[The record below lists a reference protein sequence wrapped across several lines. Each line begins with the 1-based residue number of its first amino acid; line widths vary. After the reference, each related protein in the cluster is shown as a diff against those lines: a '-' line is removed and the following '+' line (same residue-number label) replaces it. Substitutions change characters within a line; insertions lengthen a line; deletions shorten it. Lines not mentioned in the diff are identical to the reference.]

1 MAGDVPRRGS
11 ARTRAIR
18 AVHAEARTRAIDDDT
33 RRAIQRAVVGVDSCA
48 NMSLEQLRRVLDALK
63 GQRGHLSVASDTG
76 DSSRNR
82 MIAKVRALR
91 DAGGLSDAYVDG
103 ICQRMYRDSLAALDT
118 TRLRGVIAALD
129 RHLKR
134 HAAD

>member
-1 MAGDVPRRGS
+1 MAGDVRRGEP

-18 AVHAEARTRAIDDDT
+18 AVHAEARARAIDDDT

-48 NMSLEQLRRVLDALK
+48 DMSLEQIRRVLDALR
-63 GQRGHLSVASDTG
+63 GRRGHLSVAGDPA

-82 MIAKVRALR
+82 MAAKVRALR
-91 DAGGLSDAYVDG
+91 DAGGLSSAYVDG
-103 ICQRMYRDSLAALDT
+103 ICQRMYRRPLAACDT
-118 TRLRGVIAALD
+118 TQLHGVIAALD

-134 HAAD
+134 HAAG